1 MEDFDLDSDEEV
13 TASAKVPNFS
23 QYETDLLESLIE
35 KHSDVLSKRS
45 KKKEVQSQ
53 KDTVWI
59 EIHKTFISDSQT
71 QHRSLEGL
79 KKKLKNMVN
88 KAKKDYTN
96 AKFEARKTG
105 GGKLKNDLP
114 PEAPRLTSLLK
125 HDLEPLANNFD
136 SELAGQKE
144 AKQHDNEVEH
154 VPVKKKK
161 SHSSNPAK
169 IDHEAS
175 IAFEISSK
183 IELEKLLLQKQ
194 IANEDLRT
202 IYWRNKIAQ
211 QQTDEVLLAKDSYTI
226 TQLD

>member
-125 HDLEPLANNFD
+125 NDLEPLANNFD

-144 AKQHDNEVEH
+144 TKQHDNEVEH